1 MTFFTDDRLRQ
12 AAQEA
17 GAILDGSLP
26 APEDCPHTFSL
37 PFQAKMAKLL
47 RRHKRAPA
55 RRAMRR
61 VACLVL
67 VCLLGSGV
75 FLTTN
80 AQAREAF
87 FGWIREQV
95 EGAQR
100 YFHTGKAT
108 LPEEIVHYQITVP
121 EEYTLVSGLTSD
133 TFVNQGYESPSGG
146 YISFSYQY
154 ETENSSGNL
163 YVMDTEAQ
171 RTQVEIHGSPADLYL
186 SDDPE
191 SSNTIIWM
199 DQKTGALIEVTAF
212 LGADDLLSLAETVTE
227 GSSEIAPAQIAVP
240 PEYVWYNDLYDHG
253 LIQQTYMPP
262 DGQWIEFI
270 YRAELSGEETLL
282 PSSGAKKQDVTIQG
296 IPATLYLSYPEPG
309 RDTLLWTDPE
319 TGALV
324 YLSAGTENLDLV
336 SLAEGILPLP
346 DWLEQPYR
354 S

>member
-1 MTFFTDDRLRQ
+1 M
-12 AAQEA
+12 
-17 GAILDGSLP
+17 
-26 APEDCPHTFSL
+26 
-37 PFQAKMAKLL
+37 
-47 RRHKRAPA
+47 
-55 RRAMRR
+55 
-61 VACLVL
+61 
-67 VCLLGSGV
+67 
-75 FLTTN
+75 
-80 AQAREAF
+80 
-87 FGWIREQV
+87 
-95 EGAQR
+95 
-100 YFHTGKAT
+100 
-108 LPEEIVHYQITVP
+108 HYQITVP

-253 LIQQTYMPP
+253 LIQQTYMTP

-270 YRAELSGEETLL
+270 YRAELSGEESLL

-296 IPATLYLSYPEPG
+296 IPTTLYPSYPEPG